1 MEKSDDDVASRKLAW
16 TLVLFVEEHAEQS
29 REQRRVDAD

>member
-16 TLVLFVEEHAEQS
+16 TLVLFVDEHVEQS